1 MPRGARV
8 ATWHGQEFVI
18 VSHDLSQSTSLM
30 SGRIILRDAWKD
42 EVVCDGVAIA
52 CAGGFRGFRSVPLG
66 AHTCVNHGATV
77 AFTISSPTDVTVA
90 ILEGDTFRT
99 LSAAECGDFPYHSM
113 ARSGQMD
120 RKLQPWPAP
129 APAAAAAAAVAPAAA
144 TSAAAP
150 PAWMADLPPEMQ
162 AAMLAIE
169 AAKAKG
175 SSDDI
180 KKLERAAAE
189 FAASGSDAA
198 AAAWGDVLHSCHKT
212 DSEMADLQAFYA
224 PFSEAVCTHVE
235 ANAGLVRGRAATDLR
250 YLAQDLP
257 DAADDAK
264 DAALAARMR
273 AAGERLARAL

>member
-1 MPRGARV
+1 
-8 ATWHGQEFVI
+8 
-18 VSHDLSQSTSLM
+18 M

-42 EVVCDGVAIA
+42 EVICDGVTIA

-77 AFTISSPTDVTVA
+77 AFTISSPSDVTVA

-113 ARSGQMD
+113 AASGQMD

-129 APAAAAAAAVAPAAA
+129 APAAAAAAAPAAA
-144 TSAAAP
+144 ATI
-150 PAWMADLPPEMQ
+150 PAWMADLPPAMQ
-162 AAMLAIE
+162 KQMLAIE

-175 SSDDI
+175 DSGDI
-180 KKLERAAAE
+180 KKLACAAAD

-198 AAAWGDVLHSCHKT
+198 AAAWGGVLHSCHKT
-212 DSEMADLQAFYA
+212 DSEMAVLQEFYA